1 MYKFKKSAKQVTA
14 TTNVNNSLNYMREK
28 DRMCSSYIKSC
39 NDCLESECPLKVT

>member
-28 DRMCSSYIKSC
+28 IGCVVVILSLVMIASRVSA
-39 NDCLESECPLKVT
+39 L